1 MKNTMMR
8 KLGLALL
15 IAMLGVG
22 LAACEEEQGPAEEAG
37 ENIDES
43 MDEMGEEM
51 EEAGEEMEETA
62 EDAQN

>member
-1 MKNTMMR
+1 MKNAMMR

-43 MDEMGEEM
+43 MEETGEDM
-51 EEAGEEMEETA
+51 EEAGEEMQEEA